1 MLLGQYDYEVMRIL
15 RIRQKT
21 KKQIQKLLL
30 QQSDK
35 FCHRAAGQFDKL
47 MLQEKNREA
56 AVLLALLAEF
66 LNNSVD

>member
-15 RIRQKT
+15 RIKQKT

-35 FCHRAAGQFDKL
+35 FCQRAAGQFDKI
-47 MLQEKNREA
+47 MIQEKNNEA
-56 AVLLALLAEF
+56 AILLALLAEF
-66 LNNSVD
+66 LNNSVE

>member
-15 RIRQKT
+15 RIKQKT

-35 FCHRAAGQFDKL
+35 FRQRAAGQFDKI
-47 MLQEKNREA
+47 MIQEKNKEA
-56 AVLLALLAEF
+56 AILLALLAEF
-66 LNNSVD
+66 LNNSFE

>member
-1 MLLGQYDYEVMRIL
+1 MLLGEYDYEVMRIL

-21 KKQIQKLLL
+21 KKRIQKLLL

-35 FCHRAAGQFDKL
+35 FRQRAAGQYDKL
-47 MLQEKNREA
+47 MLQEKNKEA
-56 AVLLALLAEF
+56 AILLALLAEF

>member
-15 RIRQKT
+15 QIRQKT

-35 FCHRAAGQFDKL
+35 FRQRAAGQFDKL
-47 MLQEKNREA
+47 MLQEKNKGA

>member
-15 RIRQKT
+15 RIKQKT

-35 FCHRAAGQFDKL
+35 FRQRAAGQFDKI
-47 MLQEKNREA
+47 MIQEKNKEA
-56 AVLLALLAEF
+56 AILLALLAEF
-66 LNNSVD
+66 LNNSVE